1 MVILAEIVMFLPK
14 VVYFGRNKTISAE
27 IRQFQPNIRFWPN
40 FGFCEGPVS
49 VFGVSAKNLF
59 RSNTITKNFWPR
71 VSSGRSANFAIDIRT
86 SYRGGH

>member
-27 IRQFQPNIRFWPN
+27 IRQIWPNIRFRPN

-49 VFGVSAKNLF
+49 VFGVSAKNMF
-59 RSNTITKNFWPR
+59 RSNTSVR
-71 VSSGRSANFAIDIRT
+71 VEQTNRRASLNQYTMHTIIANM
-86 SYRGGH
+86 H